1 LLIATDQI
9 AQQELRPLNDRAEGS
24 FTVPVWPVPS
34 TNGQSGCRGLRN
46 SDLRIRLASEWL
58 NGMAIPFRATL
69 FEKSRTTN

>member
-1 LLIATDQI
+1 MA
-9 AQQELRPLNDRAEGS
+9 N
-24 FTVPVWPVPS
+24 PVVAAL
-34 TNGQSGCRGLRN
+34 GN

>member
-1 LLIATDQI
+1 MA
-9 AQQELRPLNDRAEGS
+9 N
-24 FTVPVWPVPS
+24 PVVAA
-34 TNGQSGCRGLRN
+34 LRN